1 MTLQEL
7 NNLRK
12 YPLEIKQLQE
22 RIFQLQRQT
31 ESATQMLSDMPSTK
45 GNGDRIADIIASY
58 VDEQNKLQ
66 RLIAK
71 RQREELNAM
80 SYISDICDSQ
90 LRAIFLM
97 RFLKGYS
104 WTKIA
109 NEIGGG
115 NTADS
120 VRMQVTRYLSSK
132 K

>member
-12 YPLEIKQLQE
+12 YPLEIKQLKE

-31 ESATQMLSDMPSTK
+31 ESATQMLSDMPSAK
-45 GNGDRIADIIASY
+45 GNGDKLADIIASY

-90 LRAIFLM
+90 LRSIFLM

-120 VRMQVTRYLSSK
+120 VKKSVYRYLSSK

>member
-12 YPLEIKQLQE
+12 YPIEIKQLQE

-31 ESATQMLSDMPSTK
+31 ESATQMPNDMPSKK
-45 GNGDRIADIIASY
+45 GNGDRIADIIVSY

-71 RQREELNAM
+71 RQLEELNAM
-80 SYISDICDSQ
+80 SYISDIYDSQ
-90 LRAIFLM
+90 LRSIFLM

-120 VRMQVTRYLSSK
+120 VRMQVTRYLSSEK
-132 K
+132 

>member
-22 RIFQLQRQT
+22 RILQLQRQT
-31 ESATQMLSDMPSTK
+31 ESATQMFSGMPSAK
-45 GNGDRIADIIASY
+45 GNGDRISDIIASY

-90 LRAIFLM
+90 LRSIFLM

-120 VRMQVTRYLSSK
+120 IKKSVYRYLSSK
-132 K
+132 N

>member
-12 YPLEIKQLQE
+12 YPIEIKQLQE

-31 ESATQMLSDMPSTK
+31 ESATQMLSDMPSKK

-90 LRAIFLM
+90 LRSIFLM

-115 NTADS
+115 NTSDS
-120 VRMQVTRYLSSK
+120 VKKSVYRYLSSK
-132 K
+132 N

>member
-12 YPLEIKQLQE
+12 YPIEIKQLQE
-22 RIFQLQRQT
+22 RILQLQRQT
-31 ESATQMLSDMPSTK
+31 ESATQMLSGMPSSK

-90 LRAIFLM
+90 LRSIFLM

-120 VRMQVTRYLSSK
+120 IKKSVYRYLSSK
-132 K
+132 N

>member
-12 YPLEIKQLQE
+12 YPIEIKQLQE
-22 RIFQLQRQT
+22 RILQLQRQT
-31 ESATQMLSDMPSTK
+31 ESATQMLSDMPSKK
-45 GNGDRIADIIASY
+45 GNGDRIADIIVSY

-71 RQREELNAM
+71 RQLEELNAM
-80 SYISDICDSQ
+80 SYISDIYDSQ
-90 LRAIFLM
+90 LRSIFLM

-120 VRMQVTRYLSSK
+120 VRMQVTRYLSSEK
-132 K
+132 

>member
-12 YPLEIKQLQE
+12 YPMEIKQLQE
-22 RIFQLQRQT
+22 RIFQLQIRT
-31 ESATQMLSDMPSTK
+31 ESATQMLSGMPSAK
-45 GNGDRIADIIASY
+45 GNGDKLADIIASY

-66 RLIAK
+66 SLIAK
-71 RQREELNAM
+71 RQREELRAM

-90 LRAIFLM
+90 LRTIFLM

-104 WTKIA
+104 WVKIA

-115 NTADS
+115 NTADGI
-120 VRMQVTRYLSSK
+120 RMQVTRYLSSEK
-132 K
+132 

>member
-22 RIFQLQRQT
+22 RILQLQRQT
-31 ESATQMLSDMPSTK
+31 ESATQMLSDMPSNK

-90 LRAIFLM
+90 LRSIFLM

-104 WTKIA
+104 WTKIS

-120 VRMQVTRYLSSK
+120 VRKQVTRYLQSK

>member
-12 YPLEIKQLQE
+12 YPLEIKQLKE
-22 RIFQLQRQT
+22 RIFQLQMRT
-31 ESATQMLSDMPSTK
+31 ESATQIISGTPSAK
-45 GNGDRIADIIASY
+45 GNGDKLADIIVSY

-66 RLIAK
+66 SLIAK
-71 RQREELNAM
+71 RQREELCAM

-90 LRAIFLM
+90 LRTIFLM
-97 RFLKGYS
+97 RFLKGYT

-115 NTADS
+115 NTENS
-120 VRMQVTRYLSSK
+120 VKKAVYRYLSSK